1 MAKSPFSP
9 YTFRMAEPAAPP
21 EDDFFLPYLCS
32 GSVLILVVL
41 IAELTAFVLTIANHL
56 PDEGVPLWLDLA
68 RMSMFLQWI
77 ALTSSGVLCL
87 IRRHLVHL
95 PLMQASLICY
105 GLLLMVTGVMSEI
118 AYRLS
123 LYTGI
128 GQELMQ
134 GSHTG
139 FMLRNLLICAIVSG
153 LVLRYF
159 YVLHQWRRNV
169 RREARTRFEMLQ
181 ARIRPHFLFNSMNTI
196 AALIRGK
203 PELAERA
210 VEDLSDLF
218 RASLA
223 DASASVTLSEE
234 LAVARQ
240 YSDIEALR
248 LGERLRFDWR
258 VDGVPQDAR
267 LPRLTLQPLIE
278 NAIYHGIEPL
288 GEGGTVSIRAHES
301 QGRIE
306 IEIRNPLPADPTP
319 PRRGS
324 RMALDNVSERLQL
337 AWPGRARLE
346 HGREG
351 NEYRVRL
358 AFPYEVGAA

>member
-1 MAKSPFSP
+1 MA
-9 YTFRMAEPAAPP
+9 APAAPP

-32 GSVLILVVL
+32 GGVLLVVVL
-41 IAELTAFVLTIANHL
+41 IAELTACVLTIAKHL

-68 RMSMFLQWI
+68 RMSLFMQWI
-77 ALTSSGVLCL
+77 ALTSSGVLCTA
-87 IRRHLVHL
+87 RRYLVRL
-95 PLMQASLICY
+95 PLDQASLASY
-105 GLLLMVTGVMSEI
+105 GLLLATTALMSEI

-128 GQELMQ
+128 GQELMP
-134 GSHTG
+134 GSHGG
-139 FMLRNLLICAIVSG
+139 FVLRNLIVCAIVSA

-169 RREARTRFEMLQ
+169 RREAITRFEMLQ

-196 AALIRGK
+196 ASLIRGK

-223 DASASVTLSEE
+223 DASASVPLSEE

-240 YSDIEALR
+240 YANIEALR
-248 LGERLRFDWR
+248 LGPRLKFDWQ
-258 VDGVPQDAR
+258 VDGAPGDAR

-288 GEGGTVSIRAHES
+288 GEGGTVSVRAREAD
-301 QGRIE
+301 GRIE
-306 IEIRNPLPADPTP
+306 IEIRNPLPPYPTP
-319 PRRGS
+319 ARRGS
-324 RMALDNVSERLQL
+324 RMALDNVSERLEL
-337 AWPGRARLE
+337 AWPGRARFE
-346 HGREG
+346 HGREAD
-351 NEYRVRL
+351 EYRVRL
-358 AFPYEVGAA
+358 GFPYQRGGA

>member
-1 MAKSPFSP
+1 
-9 YTFRMAEPAAPP
+9 MAEPAVPP

-32 GSVLILVVL
+32 GSVLLVVVL
-41 IAELTAFVLTIANHL
+41 IAELTAFVLTIAKHL

-68 RMSMFLQWI
+68 RMSLFMQWI
-77 ALTSSGVLCL
+77 ALTSSGVLCTA
-87 IRRHLVHL
+87 RRYLVRL
-95 PLMQASLICY
+95 PLMQASFICY
-105 GLLLMVTGVMSEI
+105 GLLLVVTALMSEI
-118 AYRLS
+118 AYQLS
-123 LYTGI
+123 IYTGI
-128 GQELMQ
+128 GQELMP
-134 GSHTG
+134 GSHGG
-139 FMLRNLLICAIVSG
+139 FVLRNLLICAIVSA

-223 DASASVTLSEE
+223 DASASVPLAEE

-240 YSDIEALR
+240 YADIESLR
-248 LGERLRFDWR
+248 LGERLKFDWQ

-288 GEGGTVSIRAHES
+288 GEGGTVSIRAHEA
-301 QGRIE
+301 GGCIE
-306 IEIRNPLPADPTP
+306 IEIRNPVPADPTP
-319 PRRGS
+319 SRRGS
-324 RMALDNVSERLQL
+324 RMALDNVSERLEL

-351 NEYRVRL
+351 GEYRVRL
-358 AFPYEVGAA
+358 AFPYQAGAA